1 MYNPDNRRNSSLG
14 NPLLESFN
22 NYRNTNSK
30 YTPDTAKKLVAKN
43 ILKTGIPSKKDWAL
57 GKERQDSKKQIPLQ

>member
-1 MYNPDNRRNSSLG
+1 MYKPDNRRNSSLG

-30 YTPDTAKKLVAKN
+30 YTPDAAKKLVAKN
-43 ILKTGIPSKKDWAL
+43 ILKTGIPSK
-57 GKERQDSKKQIPLQ
+57 QD

>member
-1 MYNPDNRRNSSLG
+1 MYKPDNRRNSSLG

-43 ILKTGIPSKKDWAL
+43 ILKTGIPSKND
-57 GKERQDSKKQIPLQ
+57 